1 MKPHTADWAA
11 FALVLVLLWLL
22 PPALGGF
29 YLYLGCMVAIYAIA
43 ALGLQVMAGLAGQL
57 SLGHAAF
64 IGIGAY
70 AAVLLEQHFGLP
82 FLLAAPL
89 AGAITGLVGLLM
101 AQLIRLSGTY
111 FDIATLGFG
120 IIVAQML
127 GNWTAL
133 TGGHNGLR
141 GVPNISLFG
150 WEARSRTDLFLLEA
164 ATLTLVY
171 LLLLRLSHGRIGRAF
186 RALAEDMRAARSIGV
201 PVTSYRMAVI
211 SIGCSVAGIG
221 GSFLPHLMH
230 YLSPDSF
237 TWHESLIPLIMI
249 TVGGLGSL
257 PGAVIGAAVLIVLP
271 EYLRGLAE
279 LKMLVFGALLVLS
292 MAFLPRGIAGL
303 IGGLSVRLRLM
314 RA

>member
-1 MKPHTADWAA
+1 MKPETSDWLA
-11 FALVLVLLWLL
+11 FALVTATLWLL
-22 PPALGGF
+22 PLMLGGF

-43 ALGLQVMAGLAGQL
+43 ALGLQVMVGLAGQL

-64 IGIGAY
+64 VGIGAY
-70 AAVLLEQHFGLP
+70 AAVLLEKNFGTP
-82 FLLAAPL
+82 RLAAAL
-89 AGAITGLVGLLM
+89 AAGAIAGAFGLLM
-101 AQLIRLSGTY
+101 AQLIRLSGIY

-127 GNWTAL
+127 GNWSSL

-141 GVPNISLFG
+141 GIPNIAVLG
-150 WEARSRTDLFLLEA
+150 WIARTRTDLFVLEA

-186 RALAEDMRAARSIGV
+186 RALGQDMRTASSIGV
-201 PVTSYRMAVI
+201 PVTFYRMAAI
-211 SIGCSVAGIG
+211 TIGCAVAGLG

-230 YLSPDSF
+230 YLSPETF
-237 TWHESLIPLIMI
+237 TWYDSLIPLIMI

-271 EYLRGLAE
+271 EYMRGLAD
-279 LKMLVFGALLVLS
+279 LKMLVFGILLVLS
-292 MAFLPRGIAGL
+292 MTFLPRGIAGA
-303 IGGLSVRLRLM
+303 IGGATARLRLV